1 MNDLKEEIFARECC
15 VMNRLHMLVVT
26 ATFLP
31 AALLPGVGTADE
43 MRLRVLGT
51 ESANVQPGGAPTPIG
66 VTLDFARILA
76 FPHPART
83 VVIGNPAIVDGT
95 LSDEHTIVLTG
106 KAIGTTNMI
115 VLGEGGQEIANLAV
129 SVFANSNQVTTV
141 YSGTQQQ
148 IFSCSETC
156 RPVPTITGK

>member
-1 MNDLKEEIFARECC
+1 M
-15 VMNRLHMLVVT
+15 MNRLHMLVVAAFFAT
-26 ATFLP
+26 AS
-31 AALLPGVGTADE
+31 LPGIGKADE
-43 MRLRVLGT
+43 MRHKASQVVNSDLLAGR
-51 ESANVQPGGAPTPIG
+51 GAASIG
-66 VTLDFARILA
+66 VTLDFARILS
-76 FPHPART
+76 FPHAART

-95 LSDEHTIVLTG
+95 LSDEYTIVLTG

-129 SVFANSNQVTTV
+129 NVFASSSQVTTV
-141 YSGTQQQ
+141 YSGATQQ

>member
-1 MNDLKEEIFARECC
+1 M
-15 VMNRLHMLVVT
+15 MNRCHMLVVM
-26 ATFLP
+26 ATFVPLG
-31 AALLPGVGTADE
+31 LLPGAGKADE
-43 MRLRVLGT
+43 MRLRASEPYG
-51 ESANVQPGGAPTPIG
+51 ANVVSGSIPTPIG

-76 FPHPART
+76 FPHAART

-115 VLGEGGQEIANLAV
+115 VLGEGGQEVANLAV